1 MITVVGI
8 GADGWEGLGERA
20 REALTGAP
28 VIVGSRRQLDLLPQ
42 GVAGRGRA
50 WPSPMDEL
58 VDQLAAGEL
67 GDCAVLAS
75 GDPMLHGVAATLVSR
90 AGVDAVRVLPAP
102 SAFALACARLGWAQH
117 EVELVS
123 AVARPSEIVARSLQP
138 GRRIV
143 VYVTGA
149 DGAARLARVLCA
161 RGFGASRFTVLEQL
175 GGPRERRV
183 QMAADDATAF
193 VADPLHLVAIVADG
207 GPAHAQVPGRPDE
220 AYRSDGQLTKR
231 HVRAITLGALAP
243 LPGELLW
250 DVGSG
255 SGSVS
260 IEWLRA
266 EPSARAIAIEARDDR
281 AARIAEN
288 ALSLGVP
295 ELRVV
300 RGRAPG
306 VLDDLPQPD
315 VIFVGGG
322 VGSVLVACWSALRDG
337 GRLVANTVTLEGEQ
351 TLLAAA
357 QEHGGTLT
365 RIDVAHAEPVGQFQA
380 WRAQMTIVQWSALK
394 EG

>member
-1 MITVVGI
+1 
-8 GADGWEGLGERA
+8 
-20 REALTGAP
+20 
-28 VIVGSRRQLDLLPQ
+28 
-42 GVAGRGRA
+42 
-50 WPSPMDEL
+50 
-58 VDQLAAGEL
+58 
-67 GDCAVLAS
+67 
-75 GDPMLHGVAATLVSR
+75 
-90 AGVDAVRVLPAP
+90 
-102 SAFALACARLGWAQH
+102 
-117 EVELVS
+117 
-123 AVARPSEIVARSLQP
+123 
-138 GRRIV
+138 
-143 VYVTGA
+143 
-149 DGAARLARVLCA
+149 
-161 RGFGASRFTVLEQL
+161 
-175 GGPRERRV
+175 V
-183 QMAADDATAF
+183 QMTADDATAF

-207 GPAHAQVPGRPDE
+207 EPAHAQVPGRPDE

-322 VGSVLVACWSALRDG
+322 VGSALVACWSALRDG